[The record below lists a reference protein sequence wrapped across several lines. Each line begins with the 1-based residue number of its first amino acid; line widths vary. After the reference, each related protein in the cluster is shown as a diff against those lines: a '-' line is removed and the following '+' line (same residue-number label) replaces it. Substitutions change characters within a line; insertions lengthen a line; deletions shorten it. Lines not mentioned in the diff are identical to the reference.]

1 MKNEV
6 TRPSLEK
13 SEVGEVEHRPEP
25 EVTSADKPEMTS
37 ADKPEMKN
45 LEVKDAPEAKDEKQ
59 DPVKT
64 AAEQESST
72 DKQRGQKETTTTT
85 STTTTTATA
94 TTTATTTTTATI
106 SASNPEQDK
115 NETKKSKPLIFD
127 SDENFSQIRTREE
140 GVVSIPFGEMKR
152 FQSLNVLGSY
162 FKLV

>member
-1 MKNEV
+1 MEAKVKNEV

-25 EVTSADKPEMTS
+25 EVTSADKPEM
-37 ADKPEMKN
+37 KN
-45 LEVKDAPEAKDEKQ
+45 PEVKDAPEAKDEKQ

-85 STTTTTATA
+85 STTTTTAT
-94 TTTATTTTTATI
+94 TTASTTTTTTTTI
-106 SASNPEQDK
+106 ITASNPEQGK

-152 FQSLNVLGSY
+152 FQSLVLLVSY
-162 FKLV
+162 FKMV